1 MDNDHDREIMLAELA
16 AKRKAAQW
24 DGYMNLA
31 DFHGGY
37 YDCDFVS
44 PYTKSAGNTSSKIF
58 VMLQDWSSEDGLS
71 GPRDPETKRFG
82 YAPSVATNR
91 NLERLLKEHFEV
103 SISQVYATN
112 LFPFIK
118 PGGMSSSIRHK
129 ELLRAAKEFAL
140 PQVKI
145 VAPRLVIA
153 LGMTCFNILRNALDE
168 ESVYP
173 LSAAIESPIDSGP
186 SRIWC
191 QAHTGWGACHRGGA
205 DVVNKDW
212 RLMAEWFKSHQ

>member
-1 MDNDHDREIMLAELA
+1 MLAALA
-16 AKRKAAQW
+16 AERKAAQW
-24 DGYMNLA
+24 EGFKNLA
-31 DFHGGY
+31 DFHNGY

-58 VMLQDWSSEDGLS
+58 VMLQDWSSDEGLS
-71 GPRDPETKRFG
+71 GAPDPETQRLG

-118 PGGMSSSIRHK
+118 PGGMSSTIENK
-129 ELLRAAKEFAL
+129 ELLRAAMEFAL
-140 PQVKI
+140 PQVEI

-153 LGMTCFNILRNALDE
+153 LGMTCFNVLRKALGE
-168 ESVYP
+168 KSIYP
-173 LSAAIESPIDSGP
+173 LSAAIDSRIDSGAT
-186 SRIWC
+186 RIWC
-191 QAHTGWGACHRGGA
+191 QAHTGWGARHRGGA
-205 DVVNKDW
+205 DVVNEDW
-212 RLMAEWFKSHQ
+212 RRMAEWYKSQV